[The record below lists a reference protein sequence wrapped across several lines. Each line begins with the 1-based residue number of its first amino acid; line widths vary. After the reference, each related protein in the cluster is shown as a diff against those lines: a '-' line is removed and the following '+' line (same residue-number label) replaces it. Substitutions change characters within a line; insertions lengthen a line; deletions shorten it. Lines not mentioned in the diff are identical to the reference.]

1 MAVASFATC
10 GLPCS
15 MENIMQTKILT
26 LALVSSLAAGMFAVA
41 PMASA
46 AAPQDNDNTT
56 SSGDT
61 INCQMDFT
69 LSGWSAFYKTAN
81 GHGTVT
87 CDNGQSMNVELDVKG
102 GGLTAGAYKINDG
115 HGNFNGVHDIQE
127 ILGSYAQAT
136 AHAGAVKSSHAAVLT
151 KNNVTLTLAGTGN
164 GWNVGVG
171 FSGFTIK
178 KASDTS
184 HNAEAYH

>member
-1 MAVASFATC
+1 
-10 GLPCS
+10 
-15 MENIMQTKILT
+15 MQTKILT
-26 LALVSSLAAGMFAVA
+26 LALVSSLATGLFAMA
-41 PMASA
+41 PAAQA
-46 AAPQDNDNTT
+46 AATSPQDAT
-56 SSGDT
+56 SANSDAANQNA
-61 INCQMDFT
+61 INCKMDFT

-81 GHGTVT
+81 GHGTVS
-87 CDNGQSMNVELDVKG
+87 CDNGQTMDVVLDVKG

-115 HGNFNGVHDIQE
+115 HGNFTGVHNINE

-164 GWNVGVG
+164 GWDIGVG

-178 KASDTS
+178 RASAA
-184 HNAEAYH
+184 NASASE

>member
-1 MAVASFATC
+1 
-10 GLPCS
+10 
-15 MENIMQTKILT
+15 MQTKILT
-26 LALVSSLAAGMFAVA
+26 LALVSSLAAGMFALA
-41 PMASA
+41 PIANA
-46 AAPQDNDNTT
+46 AALQDDDTA
-56 SSGDT
+56 SGDT
-61 INCQMDFT
+61 INCEMDFT

-87 CDNGQSMNVELDVKG
+87 CDNGQRMNVELDVKG

-115 HGNFNGVHDIQE
+115 HGNFNGVRNIRE
-127 ILGSYAQAT
+127 VLGSYAQAT

-151 KNNVTLTLAGTGN
+151 KNNVTLTLTGTGN

-178 KASDTS
+178 QASDTS